1 LLGSRPQNGI
11 FETQIFM
18 SHTSIAPAPRR
29 LNLLEKNL
37 LGVRMDQVP
46 RLLPGLLVAAFLA
59 WFSMRLSDYIGVNV
73 MGFNRSPI
81 SAVMMAI
88 LLGLLIGNL
97 VALPKILKPGFSFA
111 VKKVLR
117 LGIILLG
124 IRLSIFSVLQLG
136 VLGVPIVLVCIL
148 GALIVTTH
156 LNKWLGLPERLGA
169 LVAVGTSICGVSAIV
184 ATGPA
189 IEADE
194 EEITYAVAVIT
205 TFGIFATLVYP
216 YVASIVFAGDPVK
229 AGLFL
234 GTSIQDT
241 SQVTGA
247 ALVFADVFSL
257 PRALDV
263 ATVTK
268 LVRNVFM
275 AAVIPFMAFYYARRA
290 ASQGGSARNPA
301 NIGNLLPLFVV
312 GFLACAVL
320 RSIGDAGINA
330 GGSAFGVWGSA
341 TWESIHGA
349 VKDWAVNSL
358 VVALAGVGLSTR
370 FSILKNLG
378 VKPFVVGLGA
388 ALTVG
393 VLSFVAISLL
403 GTLVTF

>member
-1 LLGSRPQNGI
+1 
-11 FETQIFM
+11 M
-18 SHTSIAPAPRR
+18 SHTNLAPAPRR
-29 LNLLEKNL
+29 INTVEKNL
-37 LGVRMDQVP
+37 LGVTVDQVP

-59 WFSMRLSDYIGVNV
+59 WSSVRLSDYIGVTL
-73 MGFNRSPI
+73 MGFTKSPI
-81 SAVMMAI
+81 SAVMVAI
-88 LLGLLIGNL
+88 LLGLLIGNM
-97 VALPKILKPGFSFA
+97 VALPKILKPGFTFA

-117 LGIILLG
+117 LGIVLLG

-148 GALIVTTH
+148 GALIVTTG
-156 LNKWLGLPERLGA
+156 LNNWLGLPERLGA

-189 IEADE
+189 IEAEE
-194 EEITYAVAVIT
+194 EEIAYAVAVIT
-205 TFGIFATLVYP
+205 MFGIFATLVYP
-216 YVASIVFAGDPVK
+216 YAADVIFAGDPVK

-234 GTSIQDT
+234 GTSIHDT

-247 ALVFADVFSL
+247 ALVYADVFAL
-257 PRALDV
+257 PRTLDV

-275 AAVIPFMAFYYARRA
+275 AAVIPFMAFYYARTSE
-290 ASQGGSARNPA
+290 SQGESARKA
-301 NIGNLLPLFVV
+301 TKIGNLLPLFVV

-330 GGSAFGVWGSA
+330 GGSAFGVWDST

-349 VKDWAVNSL
+349 VKDWAVNLL

-370 FSILKNLG
+370 FSVLKNLG
-378 VKPFVVGLGA
+378 AKPFLVGLGA
-388 ALTVG
+388 ALAVG
-393 VLSFVAISLL
+393 VVSFVAISLL